1 MALILAIPFS
11 LVAYFATGKN
21 TTLIAIVLPA
31 FLNSLF
37 LAPCIALTHGIVGIR
52 MRALASA
59 ILFFVLNI
67 IGLGLGPFVGGVLSD
82 ALQPTL
88 GVDALRWALSNAVI
102 ASFLGAICFYKA
114 SKSIRK
120 DLGV

>member
-1 MALILAIPFS
+1 
-11 LVAYFATGKN
+11 
-21 TTLIAIVLPA
+21 
-31 FLNSLF
+31 
-37 LAPCIALTHGIVGIR
+37 

-67 IGLGLGPFVGGVLSD
+67 IGLGLGPFVGGIISD

-88 GVDALRWALSNAVI
+88 GVDALRWALSNSVI
-102 ASFLGAICFYKA
+102 ASVLSALCFYMA

-120 DLGV
+120 DLIV